1 MSFFQ
6 ARIKAILAQ
15 AALQAAN
22 GSTCNTDLLSM
33 SNVNIAN
40 MNGMQLAYSNYP
52 DDRQQPMY
60 QNTATRAEAKESSFF
75 NSDQLIKFAS
85 GSDNPEPRN
94 AQFELNFDLAESNNY
109 YDLNSLDMYSAS
121 LFEPKVDTKLAD
133 EMQHSDK
140 RCQSDDFLL
149 GLLKRQHSPSS
160 SHEALSLSSDSG
172 CRSNSFLNDEDSAI
186 TSIQSSVRTVT
197 KSKTKAKKLE
207 EVTLSEHLE
216 FTCSKSSP
224 IKEEKE
230 EFSKLADDE
239 IDDEEDDDDCS
250 SDCDTSDDA
259 SDIPSEADGDS
270 DCLNDLDLLDENFL
284 NGSDFECDEEA
295 KYFNQVMEKDGSI
308 IRKKLDN
315 GIYKSVNA
323 TYSLYIEPHDVLKQ
337 VDMDEFDQ
345 YSLFPTDPTQPLF
358 DSLVLIKKLCCV

>member
-1 MSFFQ
+1 M
-6 ARIKAILAQ
+6 
-15 AALQAAN
+15 
-22 GSTCNTDLLSM
+22 G
-33 SNVNIAN
+33 NVNIAN
-40 MNGMQLAYSNYP
+40 VHTAYTNYS
-52 DDRQQPMY
+52 DDRQQPFIY
-60 QNTATRAEAKESSFF
+60 QGTTSGSVRADAKESCFF

-85 GSDNPEPRN
+85 GSESMDAKN

-109 YDLNSLDMYSAS
+109 YDLNSVDMAMYTNS
-121 LFEPKVDTKLAD
+121 LFDTKVDTKLVD
-133 EMQHSDK
+133 EMINKESDK
-140 RCQSDDFLL
+140 RSQSDDFLL

-186 TSIQSSVRTVT
+186 TSIQSCSVRTVT
-197 KSKTKAKKLE
+197 KSKSKNRKIE

-230 EFSKLADDE
+230 EFSKMADQEIEDEEEDVDDE
-239 IDDEEDDDDCS
+239 DDCS

-284 NGSDFECDEEA
+284 NGSDFECDEQQA
-295 KYFNQVMEKDGSI
+295 NYFNQVMEKDGSI
-308 IRKKLDN
+308 SRKKLEN

-323 TYSLYIEPHDVLKQ
+323 TQSLYIEPHDVLKQ
-337 VDMDEFDQ
+337 VSMDEFDE
-345 YSLFPTDPTQPLF
+345 YSLFPSDPTQPLF
-358 DSLVLIKKLCCV
+358 DCLLLLKKLCCV